1 IEDLAQLIFDLHQ
14 VNPQAQVSVKLVA
27 EVGIGTVAAGVA
39 KANADIIQ
47 ISGHEGGTGASPLS
61 SIKHAGAPWELG
73 LVEVHHTLLENGL
86 RQRSILR
93 VDGGIR
99 TGWEVVMAAMLG
111 AEEFGFGTVAMI
123 AEGCIMARVC
133 HTNNCP
139 VGVTSQKEELRKRFP
154 GTPDHVV
161 TFFTFVAEEVRQVL
175 AQLGYRSLKEVIGR
189 VDLLC
194 PRADAVLQKTPSLNL
209 ECLLRTPPGFD
220 PNTLPDWLEHEPV
233 HSNGPVLD
241 EQILAQPEVQKA
253 VETCGTATVEIP
265 IANTDRCVGGRIAG
279 TLARLYGD
287 TGFAQQGGQLDLRFV
302 GSAGQSFGAFTLA
315 GMRLTLTGEAN
326 DYVGKSMCGGEIVI
340 LAPGDAP
347 RDPSENVIL
356 GNTCLYGATGGY
368 LFANGQAGERF
379 AVRNSGAQAVIEG
392 SGDHCCEYMTGGV
405 VVVLGRVGRNL
416 GAGMTG
422 GLAYV
427 LDEEGNFPAKV
438 NGEIVRIQRVQT
450 AAAEAQLK
458 SLIQEHYR
466 RTHSPKAERILQ
478 NWESYLPLFWQVIP
492 PSEEGS
498 ELTDPLRSQPLAV
511 ES

>member
-1 IEDLAQLIFDLHQ
+1 
-14 VNPQAQVSVKLVA
+14 
-27 EVGIGTVAAGVA
+27 
-39 KANADIIQ
+39 
-47 ISGHEGGTGASPLS
+47 
-61 SIKHAGAPWELG
+61 
-73 LVEVHHTLLENGL
+73 
-86 RQRSILR
+86 
-93 VDGGIR
+93 
-99 TGWEVVMAAMLG
+99 
-111 AEEFGFGTVAMI
+111 
-123 AEGCIMARVC
+123 
-133 HTNNCP
+133 
-139 VGVTSQKEELRKRFP
+139 
-154 GTPDHVV
+154 
-161 TFFTFVAEEVRQVL
+161 
-175 AQLGYRSLKEVIGR
+175 
-189 VDLLC
+189 
-194 PRADAVLQKTPSLNL
+194 
-209 ECLLRTPPGFD
+209 
-220 PNTLPDWLEHEPV
+220 
-233 HSNGPVLD
+233 
-241 EQILAQPEVQKA
+241 
-253 VETCGTATVEIP
+253 
-265 IANTDRCVGGRIAG
+265 
-279 TLARLYGD
+279 
-287 TGFAQQGGQLDLRFV
+287 
-302 GSAGQSFGAFTLA
+302 
-315 GMRLTLTGEAN
+315 MRLTLTGEAN

-340 LAPGDAP
+340 LAPPEAP
-347 RDPSENVIL
+347 RDPAENVIL
-356 GNTCLYGATGGY
+356 GNTCLYGATGGS